1 MRLLIVNA
9 FEDSDVPILGI
20 SESLAQLPVTISN
33 LNLAKEGFGDFM
45 SEREREAYHLDNNLV
60 SPSQKTSA
68 ELVKATDGLILC
80 YPLINDLFPAI
91 VKSWFERIFIPG
103 VSFTF
108 TESGRVQGAL
118 KNLRHIHF
126 LALTQPNMK
135 RMTRSDPS
143 KSLLRAIR
151 MNAGLRCRSSL
162 SLLHDLDSFGI
173 VARDNLMKGRRFS
186 QR

>member
-9 FEDSDVPILGI
+9 FENSNVPIQAI
-20 SESLAQLPVTISN
+20 SESLAQLPVTIST

-45 SEREREAYHLDNNLV
+45 SEHEREAYHLDNNLV
-60 SPSQKTSA
+60 SPAQKTSA
-68 ELVKATDGLILC
+68 ELVKTSDGLILC
-80 YPLINDLFPAI
+80 YPLINDLFPPIA
-91 VKSWFERIFIPG
+91 KSWFERVFIPG

-108 TESGRVQGAL
+108 AESGRVKGAL

-126 LALTQPNMK
+126 LALTQPTMK
-135 RMTRSDPS
+135 RMTRSNPS

-151 MNAGLRCRSSL
+151 MNAGLKCRSSI
-162 SLLHDLDSFGI
+162 SLLQDLESFGI
-173 VARDNLMKGRRFS
+173 VARENLMKGGRFS

>member
-9 FEDSDVPILGI
+9 FENSDIPLQAI
-20 SESLAQLPVTISN
+20 SESLSQFPVTIST
-33 LNLAKEGFGDFM
+33 LSLEEEGFGDFM
-45 SEREREAYHLDNNLV
+45 SQNEREAYHLKNNLV
-60 SPSQKTSA
+60 SPAQKRSA
-68 ELVKATDGLILC
+68 ELVKTTEGLILC

-91 VKSWFERIFIPG
+91 AKSWFERVFIPG

-108 TESGRVQGAL
+108 SESGRVKGAL

-126 LALTQPNMK
+126 LALTEPNMK
-135 RMTRSDPS
+135 RIKRSNPS

-162 SLLHDLDSFGI
+162 SLIHDLESFGI
-173 VARDNLMKGRRFS
+173 SARDYLIKGGYFR
-186 QR
+186 

>member
-20 SESLAQLPVTISN
+20 SESLAQLPVKISN